1 MQLQIDVINHQKNKM
16 VFQNREDN
24 FEEVYFL
31 NGNIYP
37 LSTLEKKIYIFQLLG
52 LKTTWKTLEKAHIPS
67 LTLYVC
73 VCVNAHVYLCTYKWT

>member
-1 MQLQIDVINHQKNKM
+1 MQLQIDVINHRKNKT

-37 LSTLEKKIYIFQLLG
+37 LSTLGKKKKNIYISAVG
-52 LKTTWKTLEKAHIPS
+52 PENHLENIRKGPYPIFD
-67 LTLYVC
+67 TVC
-73 VCVNAHVYLCTYKWT
+73 LCMCECTCILVYL